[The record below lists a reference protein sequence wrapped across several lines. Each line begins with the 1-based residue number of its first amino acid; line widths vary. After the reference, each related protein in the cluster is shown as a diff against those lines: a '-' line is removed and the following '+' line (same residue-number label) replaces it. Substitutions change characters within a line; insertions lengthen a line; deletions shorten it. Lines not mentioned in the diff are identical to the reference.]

1 MKADAMH
8 ADPKTLHHSEP
19 AADPSLLLDGIAK
32 SFGPVKALKG
42 IGLKAWPG
50 EVHAIVGENGAGKST
65 LINCAAG
72 VLVPDSGTVSIK
84 GRAAPP
90 QAAAVRGM
98 GLSVAFQ
105 HPALAPDLTVLE
117 NLRLA
122 REDLTAAEA
131 QALLDRVSTPA
142 LAMPLAARAGDLTLA
157 QGHVLEIARAL
168 ASRPAVFIFD
178 EPTEPFQDPEVR
190 HLFKLIAE
198 LKAEGTAII
207 YISHRLH
214 EVMSI
219 ADRVSVLRDGALI
232 ETRPAAAFSPD
243 EIVDLIVGRPLG
255 QVFPPKGKIGSGPK
269 LLTVASLSG
278 KGFRDVSLEV
288 RPGEIIGLAG
298 VEGQGQRDFLRALAG
313 INPATSGDIRVDMD
327 EPSGGVAGFRRA
339 GVGFVPDDRHAEGLV
354 LSLSIRENEGLG
366 QLAAISERGILSA
379 RREKVLAEQIHA
391 DLRVK
396 APTVETPVASLSG
409 GNQQK
414 VLIGREIAMRPR
426 VLLVDE
432 PTKGVDVG
440 SRSDI
445 YNKLREMAESGC
457 AVIVSSADGVEIE
470 GLCDR
475 VLIFSRGS
483 VAAELSGADVNDAKI
498 TEANLK
504 ATGSRDASAAA
515 TGARS
520 RSRFWTSD
528 QMPAAILVLLS
539 VLVMGATQTVN
550 PYFLSAFSLQSIAT
564 LTAILALASFAQL
577 LVILKGGI
585 DLAVGPLMGLTVV
598 LASFLLGETP
608 PLGMI
613 GGALAVLAV
622 ATAVGFL
629 HGALVEGL
637 KLPAIVVT
645 LATYTGLQGL
655 SLILRPSPSGLISD
669 GYMEAVQILAGPVPL
684 AFLLVLLLTAAAEY
698 GLFRRAGGRALRA
711 VGSRPKAASM
721 IGLRR
726 GRITVLAFAGSGLLA
741 GIAGLLLSAQV
752 GIGSATTGVSY
763 TLMSVTAVVLGGA
776 QITGGRGSFL
786 ATLAGALFIQSI
798 IAALPFLNLGSVWQ
812 YVLIGGATF
821 IAAGLFSQIRKP
833 RGGAQ

>member
-1 MKADAMH
+1 MTANAQPVAAAEPVAPPALILDAI
-8 ADPKTLHHSEP
+8 T
-19 AADPSLLLDGIAK
+19 K

-42 IGLKAWPG
+42 IDLKAWPG

-72 VLVPDSGTVSIK
+72 VLTPDTGTVSIK
-84 GRAAPP
+84 GETARS
-90 QAAAVRGM
+90 QAAQVREM

-117 NLRLA
+117 NLQLA
-122 REDLTAAEA
+122 RQDLTPSEA
-131 QALLDRVSTPA
+131 QELLDRVSTKA
-142 LAMPLAARAGDLTLA
+142 LAMDLSTRAADLSLA

-190 HLFKLIAE
+190 HLFHLIAE
-198 LKAEGTAII
+198 LKAQGTAII

-214 EVMSI
+214 EVMAI
-219 ADRVSVLRDGALI
+219 ADRVSVLRDGDLI
-232 ETRPAAAFSPD
+232 ETRPAADFTPD
-243 EIVDLIVGRPLG
+243 EIVNLIVGRPLG
-255 QVFPPKGKIGSGPK
+255 QVFPPKGKIGTGPK
-269 LLTVASLSG
+269 LLTVAALSG
-278 KGFRDVSLEV
+278 KGFRDVSLAV

-313 INPATSGDIRVDMD
+313 INPKTSGDIRVDMD
-327 EPSGGVAGFRRA
+327 EPKPGVANFRRA
-339 GVGFVPDDRHAEGLV
+339 GVAFVPDDRHAEGLV
-354 LSLSIRENEGLG
+354 LSLTIRENEGLG
-366 QLAAISERGILSA
+366 QLAAISDHGLLSA
-379 RREKVLAEQIHA
+379 RREKELAEQIHA

-396 APTVETPVASLSG
+396 APTVESTVGQLSG

-414 VLIGREIAMRPR
+414 VLIGREIAMKPR

-445 YNKLREMAESGC
+445 YNKLREMADSGC

-475 VLIFSRGS
+475 VLVFSRGS
-483 VAAELSGADVNDAKI
+483 VVTELTGADVNDAKI

-504 ATGSRDASAAA
+504 ATGIRDGSDADAGGRKRSA
-515 TGARS
+515 
-520 RSRFWTSD
+520 FWSSD

-539 VLVMGATQTVN
+539 VLVMGVTQAIN
-550 PYFLSAFSLQSIAT
+550 PWFLSAFSLQSIAT
-564 LTAILALASFAQL
+564 LTSILALAAFAQL
-577 LVILKGGI
+577 FVILKGGI
-585 DLAVGPLMGLTVV
+585 DLAVGPLIGFAVV
-598 LASFLLGETP
+598 LSSFLLGEEP
-608 PLGMI
+608 PVGYV
-613 GGALAVLAV
+613 GGALVVLAIC
-622 ATAVGFL
+622 TAVGLL
-629 HGALVEGL
+629 HGVLVERL

-655 SLILRPSPSGLISD
+655 SLILRPSPDGLLSD
-669 GYMEAVQILAGPVPL
+669 GYMETVQMLVGPVPL
-684 AFLLVLLLTAAAEY
+684 VFVFVIALTLGAEF
-698 GLFRRAGGRALRA
+698 GLFRRPVGRALRA
-711 VGSRPKAASM
+711 VGSRPKAAEM
-721 IGLRR
+721 IGLQR
-726 GRITVLAFAGSGLLA
+726 GKIVVLAFVGSGLFA
-741 GIAGLLLSAQV
+741 GVAGLLLAAQV
-752 GIGSATTGVSY
+752 GIGSPTTGVSY

-821 IAAGLFSQIRKP
+821 IAAGLFSQMRKP
-833 RGGAQ
+833 AKPAH

>member
-1 MKADAMH
+1 MNSQAHNAPVAAVVPDSA
-8 ADPKTLHHSEP
+8 PTLILE
-19 AADPSLLLDGIAK
+19 GITK

-42 IGLKAWPG
+42 IDLKAWPG

-72 VLVPDSGTVSIK
+72 VLKPDTGSVLIK
-84 GRAAPP
+84 GEKAPALP
-90 QAAAVRGM
+90 GVVRGM

-122 REDLTAAEA
+122 RRDLGVAEA
-131 QALLDRVSTPA
+131 QQILDRVSTKT
-142 LAMPLAARAGDLTLA
+142 LAMDLSDRAGELSLA

-190 HLFKLIAE
+190 HLFRLIAE

-219 ADRVSVLRDGALI
+219 ADRLSVLRDGDLI
-232 ETRPAAAFSPD
+232 ETRPAAGFTPD
-243 EIVDLIVGRPLG
+243 EIVNLIVGRPLG
-255 QVFPPKGKIGSGPK
+255 QVFPAKGQIGTGPK
-269 LLTVASLSG
+269 LLTVAGLSG
-278 KGFRDVSLEV
+278 PGFRDVSLEV

-313 INPATSGDIRVDMD
+313 LTPVTEGDIRIGMA
-327 EPSGGVAGFRRA
+327 EPRPGVANFRRA
-339 GVGFVPDDRHAEGLV
+339 GVGFVPDDRHSEGLV

-366 QLAAISERGILSA
+366 QLAAISDGGVLNA
-379 RREKVLAEQIHA
+379 GREKALAEQIHA

-396 APTVETPVASLSG
+396 APTVETPVSALSG

-414 VLIGREIAMRPR
+414 VLMGREMATRPK
-426 VLLVDE
+426 VMLVDE

-445 YNKLREMAESGC
+445 YTKLREMAEAGV

-475 VLIFSRGS
+475 VLVFSRGT
-483 VAAELSGADVNDAKI
+483 VVAELSGADVNDARI

-504 ATGSRDASAAA
+504 ATGQRAGTEEDA
-515 TGARS
+515 TRKRS
-520 RSRFWTSD
+520 RWLSSD
-528 QMPAAILVLLS
+528 QMPAAILILLS
-539 VLVMGATQTVN
+539 LLVMGVTQWQN
-550 PYFLSAFSLQSIAT
+550 AYFLSAFSIQGILT
-564 LTAILALASFAQL
+564 LTTILALAGFAQL
-577 LVILKGGI
+577 CVMLNGGI
-585 DLAVGPLMGLTVV
+585 DLSIGPVAGLAVV
-598 LASFLLGETP
+598 LSSFLITDEA
-608 PLGMI
+608 PLGIAGGVLVILLACTLI
-613 GGALAVLAV
+613 GLM
-622 ATAVGFL
+622 
-629 HGALVEGL
+629 HGLLVEAL

-655 SLILRPSPSGLISD
+655 SLVLRPSPAGMISYD
-669 GYMEAVQILAGPVPL
+669 FTDMVGVLAGPVPL
-684 AFLLVLLLTAAAEY
+684 IFLLVVLGGIAAEF
-698 GLFRRAGGRALRA
+698 GLFRRPGGRALRA
-711 VGSRPKAASM
+711 VGSNPKSSEM

-726 GRITVLAFAGSGLLA
+726 ARIVLLAFVGSGALAGLA
-741 GIAGLLLSAQV
+741 GILLSAQV

-776 QITGGRGSFL
+776 QIAGGRGSFL

-798 IAALPFLNLGSVWQ
+798 IAALPFLNLGAVVQ
-812 YVLIGGATF
+812 YILIGGATF
-821 IAAGLFSQIRKP
+821 VAAALFAMIRKP
-833 RGGAQ
+833 GAASAH